1 MKRLSKKQMWIF
13 AVGQLGWS
21 ILGGI
26 IANWLVFF
34 YQPTADNI
42 AAGQTTFIK
51 TGYVVGFLTVIGIIT
66 MACRI
71 FDAITDPIVANASDR
86 SQNPKGRRLP
96 FMQKIALP
104 FAVITVLVFIPPVNG
119 VSGVNIAWVFVTLV
133 LYYLF
138 MTIYCTPYNALI
150 SEFGKTPED
159 RMTISTLISFTYFIG
174 TALAYATPV
183 IAGIFSFAGFV
194 WSYRIAFIILS
205 CIALVC
211 MLIPTF
217 KLNEKEFVD
226 SAPLQQDAFKSLIST
241 FKNRDFRVFCG
252 SDIAYWIG
260 LTLFQTGLP
269 YFVTVLMGFEASVTT
284 ILFVLMTLL
293 SVACYP
299 LVSKLVAKYGKK
311 KLVILG
317 FCGLAV
323 AYVVTALSGLLLPN
337 IVYAAAICLLASF
350 PMALLGI
357 IPQSIVAD
365 VAEADAK
372 VTSEN
377 REGMFFAARTFAF
390 KMGQSL
396 ALLCFTSIAI
406 IGGNTAAVADD
417 IPVGVPGLRIC
428 ALCAAV
434 LCSVGA
440 IILGFYNE
448 KKINTIIAKDE

>member
-71 FDAITDPIVANASDR
+71 FDAVTDPLVASASDR
-86 SQNPKGRRLP
+86 SRNPKGRRLP
-96 FMQKIALP
+96 FMQKAALP
-104 FAVITVLVFIPPVNG
+104 FAVITVLIFIPPVNN
-119 VSGVNIAWVFVTLV
+119 VSGINIAWVFITLV

-159 RMTISTLISFTYFIG
+159 RMTISTLISFTYFLG

-183 IAGIFSFAGFV
+183 LAGIFSFAGFV
-194 WSYRIAFIILS
+194 WSYRFAIIVLAV
-205 CIALVC
+205 IALVC
-211 MLIPTF
+211 MLVPTF
-217 KLNEKEFVD
+217 LLNEKEFVD
-226 SAPLQQDAFKSLIST
+226 SAPLQQNVFKSLLST
-241 FKNRDFRVFCG
+241 FKNREFRVFCG
-252 SDIAYWIG
+252 SDIAYWLG

-269 YFVTVLMGFEASVTT
+269 YFVTVLMGFDASVTT
-284 ILFVLMTLL
+284 VLFVIMTLL

-299 LVSKLVAKYGKK
+299 FVSKLVAKYGKK
-311 KLVILG
+311 KLVVLG
-317 FCGLAV
+317 FCGLSV
-323 AYVVTALSGLLLPN
+323 AYIVTALSGIGLPN
-337 IVYAAAICLLASF
+337 IVYAIAICLLASF

-372 VTSEN
+372 ITSEN

-390 KMGQSL
+390 KFGQSI
-396 ALLCFTSIAI
+396 ALLLFTSIAI
-406 IGGNTAAVADD
+406 IGGNASAVTED

-428 ALCAAV
+428 AICAAV
-434 LCSVGA
+434 LCALGA
-440 IILGFYNE
+440 VILGFYNE
-448 KKINTIIAKDE
+448 KKINTIIAKEK